1 MIDAI
6 AARVVRIFELESFT
20 DREGQTRYSR
30 QILLETDERFPQRLV
45 VTASKEM
52 ASNFPYPVGS
62 LITAHVSFDAFPSKD
77 ETRYFN
83 KIRVWRIE
91 AK

>member
-1 MIDAI
+1 MIDTI
-6 AARVVRIFELESFT
+6 TARIVRIFELEAFT

-30 QILLETDERFPQRLV
+30 QVLLETDERFPQRLV
-45 VTASKEM
+45 VTVSKEL
-52 ASNFPYPVGS
+52 ASSFPYPVGA

-83 KIRVWRIE
+83 KIRAWRID
-91 AK
+91 